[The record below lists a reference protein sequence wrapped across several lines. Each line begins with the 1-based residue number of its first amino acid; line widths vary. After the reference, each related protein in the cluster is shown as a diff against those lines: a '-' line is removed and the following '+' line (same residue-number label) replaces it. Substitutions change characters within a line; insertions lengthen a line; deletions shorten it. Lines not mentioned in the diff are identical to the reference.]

1 MAEDRR
7 RFDALEP
14 KLREGLLKLGLEA
27 PGETVSTL
35 LDFLAELTL
44 WNRRYSLIRATE
56 EDLIVRHVL
65 DSLAPIATIRREL
78 STVAGATILDL
89 GTGAGFPGVPLCVV
103 GGLSLTLLDRS
114 ERATTFLRAAVA
126 RLRLER
132 CTVVCGDASA
142 LGDRFPLVVTRAL
155 SPGGAEGLRRA
166 AGLLEPEGRVV
177 VYAGTRESAEGWATA
192 AEGLFGSVS
201 IETLGVP
208 FLNAPRHVV
217 VLSGRG

>member
-14 KLREGLLKLGLEA
+14 KLREGLFKLGLEA
-27 PGETVSTL
+27 SGETVSTL

-132 CTVVCGDASA
+132 CTVVRGDASA